1 MHKLH
6 ICMHGKVKWGGARM
20 STDSR
25 MFSGSGFSVDKKVE
39 NLMQIVVSEFS
50 LESRLVLESPKGFG
64 NAEIDIVTCCF
75 LFCLLVRLSVCM
87 LITCTFLFN

>member
-20 STDSR
+20 LTDSR
-25 MFSGSGFSVDKKVE
+25 MFSGLGFSVDKKVQ

-50 LESRLVLESPKGFG
+50 LKQAGIGES
-64 NAEIDIVTCCF
+64 
-75 LFCLLVRLSVCM
+75 
-87 LITCTFLFN
+87 